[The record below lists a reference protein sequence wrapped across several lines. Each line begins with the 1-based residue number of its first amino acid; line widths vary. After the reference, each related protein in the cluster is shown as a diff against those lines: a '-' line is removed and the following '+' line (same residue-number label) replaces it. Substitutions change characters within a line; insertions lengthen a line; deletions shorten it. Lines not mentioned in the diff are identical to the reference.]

1 MVAGDGFEP
10 FLAAVRGA
18 YGAARDAAG
27 ELTTDLEVWLAA
39 LDGLSGARLPVD
51 AEDQPVCRYLA
62 AALDLA
68 EAGPAATVAAA
79 ARPLAASL
87 GWCHWYRGDDKLP
100 DFSQNFAH
108 AEIVGPI
115 GPVLSHD
122 LRCGLILMAPHT
134 FYPSHAHSAV
144 ELYLVLGGTA
154 EWQRGAEPWA
164 RRPPGAF
171 ILHPSRIGHAMRTFD
186 EPLLALFAWHGVLE
200 SDLVMPLDDL

>member
-1 MVAGDGFEP
+1 MAEFEFGP

-18 YGAARDAAG
+18 YGAARDAEG
-27 ELTTDLEVWLAA
+27 ELTADLDVLIAA
-39 LDGLSGARLPVD
+39 LDGLRGARVPVD
-51 AEDQPVCRYLA
+51 AEDQPVCRYLT

-79 ARPLAASL
+79 ARPFAAAL
-87 GWCHWYRGDDKLP
+87 GWRHWYRVDDRLP
-100 DFSQNFAH
+100 DFSQSYAH
-108 AEIVGPI
+108 AEIVGPL
-115 GPVLSHD
+115 GPVVSQD

-134 FYPSHAHSAV
+134 LYPSHAHSAV
-144 ELYLVLGGTA
+144 ELYLVLGGSA

-171 ILHPSRIGHAMRTFD
+171 ILHPTRIGHAMRSGA
-186 EPLLALFAWHGVLE
+186 EPLLALYAWHGVLE